1 MKVTPQKGKLI
12 YAMMTKQ
19 DGLIQLPDTI
29 KNRST
34 SSIIVAVNDKY
45 SGINVNDMILHSM
58 KYNGRESDSLKSA
71 FYLDGE
77 LCKVM
82 DTSEA
87 YAKIVNGSI
96 VPLGEWLFCKM
107 IIPDSLIHGA
117 FKLSDCNTVQLA
129 ACSVMFSPVSPLRIG
144 SRYLISGWDQDMQ
157 QFAFGSDH
165 YVFMKEKHL
174 VAEVES

>member
-1 MKVTPQKGKLI
+1 MKVTPPRGKLI
-12 YAMMTKQ
+12 YAMLTKQ

-34 SSIIVAVNDKY
+34 SSIVMAVNDKF
-45 SGINVNDMILHSM
+45 SGIHVNDVILHSM
-58 KYNGRESDSLKSA
+58 KYNGRESDGLKSA
-71 FYLDGE
+71 FYMNGE

-82 DTSEA
+82 DTDDV
-87 YAKIVNGSI
+87 YAKVVGGSV
-96 VPLGEWLFCKM
+96 VPLGDWLFCKM
-107 IIPDSLIHGA
+107 IIPESVIEGA
-117 FKLSDCNTVQLA
+117 FRLSDCNTVQLA
-129 ACSVMFSPVSPLRIG
+129 ACSVMFNPVSPLKTG
-144 SRYLISGWDQDMQ
+144 KRYLISGWDQDMQ